1 MKKDWTI
8 WIVTFLI
15 FAAGI
20 SVILIFRSETH
31 AGEFPLKQGSR
42 GEEVRKLQEWL
53 NKQNAGI
60 TIAVDGIFGIKT
72 ESLLFAVTG
81 KKEISYKEYKSK
93 IA

>member
-8 WIVTFLI
+8 LIVSFLI
-15 FAAGI
+15 VATAI
-20 SVILIFRSETH
+20 AVLLIFRKESSVG
-31 AGEFPLKQGSR
+31 AFPLKQGSR

-60 TIAVDGIFGIKT
+60 TISVDGIFGPKT

-81 KKEISYKEYKSK
+81 AKEFSYKEYKSK

>member
-1 MKKDWTI
+1 MKTNWTL
-8 WIVTFLI
+8 WIVISLLLI
-15 FAAGI
+15 TAVIVYVMVQKQKNPGI
-20 SVILIFRSETH
+20 
-31 AGEFPLKQGSR
+31 FPLKQGSR

>member
-1 MKKDWTI
+1 NWTL
-8 WIVTFLI
+8 WIVISLLI
-15 FAAGI
+15 ITA
-20 SVILIFRSETH
+20 VIVYVMVQKQKNP
-31 AGEFPLKQGSR
+31 GVFPLKQGSR

-60 TIAVDGIFGIKT
+60 TIAVDGIFGPKT

-81 KKEISYKEYKSK
+81 AKEISSKEYKSK